1 MFMAVYINVGKYKS
15 ATLKAERDIYIYI
28 QYIYIYIL
36 LLKYSLK

>member
-15 ATLKAERDIYIYI
+15 ATLKADIYIYL
-28 QYIYIYIL
+28 QYIYI